1 MTTSLP
7 SLSFLGIVQG
17 LTEFLPVSSSGHLAI
32 LGAFLKLG
40 DSSLAVSVALHLA
53 TLAAVIVFFR
63 RRIAEAAMSP
73 RAWLLVA
80 AASLPT
86 ALIGLALKS
95 QVEKIFA
102 GRISWVYI
110 LMASTGAFLFAAS
123 KTRNA
128 VSDAEVSPAEAGS
141 VWKTITPLKAVAVG
155 VVQGVA
161 VLPGI
166 SRSGATIS
174 AALAMGIGRR
184 EAAEFSFIISIPAVA
199 GAALLELKDAL
210 SAPVQDVSYAPMA
223 VSMVLAFVSGLF
235 AIGFLLK
242 VMESRRLSYFS
253 YYLWALAAA
262 GIIFGR

>member
-17 LTEFLPVSSSGHLAI
+17 LTEFLPVSSSGHLAV
-32 LGAFLKLG
+32 LGAFFDLG

-63 RRIAEAAMSP
+63 RRIAAAAMSP
-73 RAWLLVA
+73 RAWLPVA

-95 QVEKIFA
+95 RVEEIFA

-110 LMASTGAFLFAAS
+110 LMAATGAFLFAAS

-128 VSDAEVSPAEAGS
+128 ISDAEVSPSEAGS
-141 VWKTITPLKAVAVG
+141 VWKTITPLNALALG
-155 VVQGVA
+155 AVQGVA

-174 AALAMGIGRR
+174 AALAMGINRR

-199 GAALLELKDAL
+199 GAALLELKDVL
-210 SAPVQDVSYAPMA
+210 SLPAENVSVSSMA
-223 VSMVLAFVSGLF
+223 VAMILAFASGLF

-242 VMESRRLSYFS
+242 IMESRRLSYFS

-262 GIIFGR
+262 GIVFNL